1 MADLAEI
8 LADLDAE
15 STELDR
21 LVTGLAPADWATATP
36 APGWTI
42 AHQIAHLTWTDGAA
56 TLAATDPAG
65 FAEHLQA
72 ISTQPLTVVDRTAE
86 ELIDEPATMLR
97 RWRDARATLARGLTG
112 VPAGQRLPWYGA
124 PMSATSMA
132 TARLME
138 TWAHGLDIAEALGV
152 RREPTA
158 RLRHI
163 AYLGHRTLS
172 YSFLIHGR
180 PAPTTPVRLA
190 LRAPDSTQWTYGP
203 ADAPEHVA
211 GSALDFCLLVTQRRH
226 RTDLDLIATG
236 AVANEWLD
244 IAQSFAGPPGAG
256 RTPEGSGAPVPPPP
270 PARTQA
276 TPEGRTRAQRHDDAA
291 VAPVRGDRNGLG

>member
-1 MADLAEI
+1 MADVAAI
-8 LADLDAE
+8 LTDLDAE

-21 LVTGLAPADWATATP
+21 LVAGLAPADWATPTP

-56 TLAATDPAG
+56 TLAAVNPTG
-65 FAEHLQA
+65 FAEHLEA
-72 ISTQPLTVVDRTAE
+72 VSTQPLTVVDRTAA

-97 RWRDARATLARGLTG
+97 RWRDARATLAKGLSA
-112 VPAGQRLPWYGA
+112 VPAGQRLPWYGE
-124 PMSATSMA
+124 PMSAASMA

-138 TWAHGLDIAEALGV
+138 TWAHGLDIAEALGL
-152 RREPTA
+152 RRQPTA

-163 AYLGHRTLS
+163 AYLGHRTMS

-180 PAPTTPVRLA
+180 PVPSTPVRLA
-190 LRAPDSTQWTYGP
+190 LRAPDGTQWTYGP
-203 ADAPEHVA
+203 ADAPEHVD

-226 RTDLDLIATG
+226 RADLDLIATG
-236 AVANEWLD
+236 PVADEWLD

-256 RTPEGSGAPVPPPP
+256 RTPEGRSETEPG
-270 PARTQA
+270 
-276 TPEGRTRAQRHDDAA
+276 GGAA
-291 VAPVRGDRNGLG
+291 VASGRTDANGPG